1 MNASIDVYKNVVEE
15 LIPFNKHLGF
25 KLVDVKQDYA
35 SILIP
40 FKPHLIGN
48 PVKRSIHG
56 GVIAAAMDTV
66 GGVAG
71 MTQFSSFE
79 DTMATIDLRIDYLR
93 YGQEKDIICEA
104 KITKAGSK
112 VIFTEMKAYHAD
124 EPDVIISEGKAVYSI
139 RRKQAK
145 VRE

>member
-1 MNASIDVYKNVVEE
+1 MNAPIEVYKNVVEE
-15 LIPFNKHLGF
+15 LIPFNQTLGF
-25 KLVDVKQDYA
+25 KLVEVKQDFA

-40 FKPHLIGN
+40 FRPDMIGN

-71 MTQFSSFE
+71 MTSFTSFE
-79 DTMATIDLRIDYLR
+79 DTLATIDLRIDYLR

-104 KITKAGSK
+104 YIIKSGSK
-112 VIFTEMKAYHAD
+112 VIFTRMTAHHKD
-124 EPDVIISEGKAVYSI
+124 EPDIPIAEGRGVYSV
-139 RRKQAK
+139 RRKK
-145 VRE
+145 